1 MWFWELLVVAK
12 KVSGNNG
19 RTSWGSQLISSS
31 VWFPDISQSKTLSCI
46 WVAGK
51 FASTCSSDSSKYMHF
66 SSPGGLNKLIYISMA
81 WHGYYCYMVLPMD
94 GTLHHQDSKK
104 LNSNL
109 PMGPIQSTYWLQ
121 LPLICNHLSSAISF
135 AKYQKSFPVKSLYME
150 SLETH
155 HLSWLTTTTFRATSL
170 KLQKLDQVCNIIT
183 LLGCTRTEILNGNYQ
198 NCFSIPT
205 V

>member
-31 VWFPDISQSKTLSCI
+31 VWFPDISQSKTLSCR

-66 SSPGGLNKLIYISMA
+66 SSPGGLNILIYISMA

-94 GTLHHQDSKK
+94 GTLYHQDYKK
-104 LNSNL
+104 LEFKPSHGTNTVNLLVAATSHMQPPLLSNQFCKI
-109 PMGPIQSTYWLQ
+109 PKKFPIQITIYGISWNPSSLM
-121 LPLICNHLSSAISF
+121 IDHNHF
-135 AKYQKSFPVKSLYME
+135 
-150 SLETH
+150 
-155 HLSWLTTTTFRATSL
+155 
-170 KLQKLDQVCNIIT
+170 
-183 LLGCTRTEILNGNYQ
+183 
-198 NCFSIPT
+198 
-205 V
+205 